1 VIALLVLGFLVG
13 VRHALEADHLAAVAS
28 LATRSASMA
37 DKVKVAAAWGGGHAA
52 SLVLLGSALIILGVS
67 LPESTSRG
75 FELVAAAVLVAL
87 GVDVLRRVRRQRVHF
102 HVHQHDGG
110 GRHVHAH
117 AHGGEGAHDRSR
129 HAHEHARGLL
139 PRALAMGG
147 LHGLA
152 GTGALVLVSLQLLD
166 SGLEAFA
173 YIVTFAVG
181 SILGMVAFSLA
192 LSLPLAWSP
201 RLLEASAG
209 RLEATL
215 GVVTIAL
222 GCWMAVRAAA
232 F

>member
-28 LATRSASMA
+28 LATRSASLA

-52 SLVLLGSALIILGVS
+52 SLVLLGSVLVVLGVT
-67 LPESTSRG
+67 LPDTASRG
-75 FELVAAAVLVAL
+75 FELVAAVVLIAL

-110 GRHVHAH
+110 ARHLHAH
-117 AHGGEGAHDRSR
+117 AHGDEAAHESSA

-152 GTGALVLVSLQLLD
+152 GTGALVLVSMQLMGSRMQALVYV
-166 SGLEAFA
+166 L
-173 YIVTFAVG
+173 TFTLG

-201 RLLEASAG
+201 HLLEASAG
-209 RLEATL
+209 RIEAAL